1 MHRTEPACA
10 SCHTIFDPLGF
21 GLERLDAIG
30 RYRTTEADPPKMID
44 ATGSLDGVAYN
55 GAVEMGAA
63 FAKNPRV
70 LTCLI
75 NNFYRNANGVEEYAA
90 DSAQITALS
99 QTLAT
104 KAYVWRDFVAE
115 FVVSDAFR
123 SAPAAATAGN
133 P

>member
-1 MHRTEPACA
+1 M
-10 SCHTIFDPLGF
+10 
-21 GLERLDAIG
+21 
-30 RYRTTEADPPKMID
+30 EAGQVID
-44 ATGSLDGVAYN
+44 ATGSLDGVNYDGGAQM
-55 GAVEMGAA
+55 GAV
-63 FAKNPRV
+63 FAKNERV

-75 NNFYRNANGVEEYAA
+75 NNFYRNANGVEDYAA
-90 DSAQITALS
+90 DSAQITTLG

-104 KAYVWRDFVAE
+104 KGYVWRDFVAE